1 MRHLLDAN
9 ALIWALDDPGKLGG
23 GATAALENAANE
35 LLISVGTI
43 WEISIK
49 VSLKKLTLSLPYR
62 QWIEQAVADLGLIIS
77 TISVE
82 FTEKQL
88 ASPFHHRDPFDRLLV
103 AQSLVDSVPI
113 VSADGV
119 FDTYGAVRIWE

>member
-23 GATAALENAANE
+23 GARAALENAANE

-62 QWIEQAVADLGLIIS
+62 QWIEQGVADLGLIIS
-77 TISVE
+77 DDICGNHRKATC
-82 FTEKQL
+82 L
-88 ASPFHHRDPFDRLLV
+88 A
-103 AQSLVDSVPI
+103 VPSSGPI
-113 VSADGV
+113 
-119 FDTYGAVRIWE
+119 